1 MGPTR
6 TQTALADPVRR
17 LAPSW
22 SGRCGPPP
30 TGGALV
36 PCPRVRPALLLLVG
50 PPDGAAPP
58 LAGPAGDPDAVLAAA
73 LELARATLGVGRVLL
88 FSPPEAESTLTA
100 KALGFRLWPADGD
113 TDGARWAN
121 AFRQA
126 GELGYEG
133 AVVVRLDAAG
143 LPPERLTEVVEQLAT
158 SAAVVLPDTEGG
170 IAVLGLQRHEP
181 TLLPPSPE
189 VPDLETLR
197 TRARQLRIALLELEA
212 HVPVAP

>member
-6 TQTALADPVRR
+6 SPTVRSGGVHR
-17 LAPSW
+17 L
-22 SGRCGPPP
+22 
-30 TGGALV
+30 TGLPHGAGDRVPDGAALV

-50 PPDGAAPP
+50 TPDDAARRA
-58 LAGPAGDPDAVLAAA
+58 AGQPGDPDAALGAA

-88 FSPPEAESTLTA
+88 FSPPDAEATLTA
-100 KALGFRLWPADGD
+100 RSLGFRLWPADGD
-113 TDGARWAN
+113 TEGARWAN

-133 AVVVRLDAAG
+133 AVVLRLDAAA
-143 LPPERLTEVVEQLAT
+143 LPPERLTEVVEQLAS
-158 SAAVVLPDTEGG
+158 SAAVVLPDSGGG

-181 TLLPPSPE
+181 TLLPPSAE

-197 TRARQLRIALLELEA
+197 TRARQLRIALVELEA

>member
-1 MGPTR
+1 M
-6 TQTALADPVRR
+6 
-17 LAPSW
+17 
-22 SGRCGPPP
+22 
-30 TGGALV
+30 
-36 PCPRVRPALLLLVG
+36 RPALLLLVG
-50 PPDGAAPP
+50 PPDDGAATS
-58 LAGPAGDPDAVLAAA
+58 AAPAGDPDAALGAA

-88 FSPPEAESTLTA
+88 FSPPEAEATLTA

-113 TDGARWAN
+113 TEGARWAN

-133 AVVVRLDAAG
+133 AVVLRLDAAR

-158 SAAVVLPDTEGG
+158 SAAVVLPDNRGG

-181 TLLPPSPE
+181 TLLPSTAE
-189 VPDLETLR
+189 VPDLDTLR